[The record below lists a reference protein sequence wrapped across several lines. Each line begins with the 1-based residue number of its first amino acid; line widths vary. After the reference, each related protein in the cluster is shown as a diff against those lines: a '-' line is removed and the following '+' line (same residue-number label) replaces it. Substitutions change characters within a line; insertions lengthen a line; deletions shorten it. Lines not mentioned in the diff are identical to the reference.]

1 MRANMNPMRF
11 TAAALL
17 LTLSLTAQQQTARAP
32 AIETIRREE
41 LRADLFFLASD
52 AMRGRLT
59 NTPEYDLAAE
69 WIASRFARLGLQ
81 KLGDLDSYFQRFD
94 LVTAKLGEGNKL
106 ALGTADARRTVRLGE
121 EFYPLTF
128 SGSGEIKARG
138 AVLVGYGI
146 TAPEYGWDDYQ
157 GRDVKGAVVIV
168 FDGDPD
174 PDNPKSPF
182 DGLVTSDYANPRRKA
197 LIAQQHGAAALLV
210 VNARRN
216 ARGLPGFAP
225 GYWPK
230 ATPRI
235 DRFQLATDIDRIHIP
250 VMQLHLAVA
259 EDLLGGAVEALQKQ
273 ADAAGGQVYVA
284 SNTAIELAASVS
296 RTTVAD
302 RNLVAKIEGSDPAL
316 KDEAV
321 IVSAHYDHDGADGV
335 RIFNGADDNG
345 SGTVAVLEI
354 AQAYVNAAKLG
365 QRPKRTVIFAVW
377 GSEERGLLGSWA
389 WVANP
394 LWPLDKTVASLNMD
408 MIGRNEEVPEG
419 GGPRFNGL
427 KPQTATSNANTVNIM
442 GYSFNPELTDM
453 VKASNREI
461 DLTLK
466 MEYDN
471 NRSNLVRRSD
481 QWPFLQ
487 HHVPSVFFHTGLH
500 PDYHTTGD
508 RPERIEYPKMERIV
522 KLVYQSSWDLANT
535 AKRPK
540 VPVKREIPNP

>member
-1 MRANMNPMRF
+1 MVPMRI
-11 TAAALL
+11 AAALL
-17 LTLSLTAQQQTARAP
+17 LALSLQAQPQPNRAP

-52 AMRGRLT
+52 GMRGRLT

-81 KLGDLDSYFQRFD
+81 KLGDLDNYFQRFE
-94 LVTAKLGEGNKL
+94 LVTAKLGETNKL
-106 ALGTADARRTVRLGE
+106 VLGTPEVRHTPKLGE
-121 EFYPLTF
+121 EFYPLNF
-128 SGSGEIKARG
+128 SANGEVKARG
-138 AVLVGYGI
+138 AALLGYGV
-146 TAPEYGWDDYQ
+146 TAPEYNWDDYK
-157 GRDVKGAVVIV
+157 GRDVKGAIVIA

-182 DGLVTSDYANPRRKA
+182 DGLVTSEYANPRKKA

-210 VNARRN
+210 VNIRPRTGRDLA
-216 ARGLPGFAP
+216 GFAP
-225 GYWPK
+225 NYWPK

-235 DRFQLATDIDRIHIP
+235 DRFQLATDIEQIRIP
-250 VMQLHLAVA
+250 VMQINLAVA
-259 EDLLGGAVEALQKQ
+259 EHLLGTALAPLRKQ
-273 ADAAGGQVYVA
+273 ADAAGGQVYLT
-284 SNTAIELAASVS
+284 TATPIELAASVS

-321 IVSAHYDHDGADGV
+321 IVSAHYDHDGADGTRV
-335 RIFNGADDNG
+335 FNGADDNG
-345 SGTVAVLEI
+345 SGTVAILEI
-354 AQAYVNAAKLG
+354 AQAYVNAAKAG

-394 LWPLDKTVASLNMD
+394 LWPLEKTVASLNMD

-427 KPQTATSNANTVNIM
+427 KPQTAASNANSVNIM

-453 VKASNREI
+453 VKAANRET

-466 MEYDN
+466 MDYDN
-471 NRSNLVRRSD
+471 NRSNLLRRSD

-522 KLVYQSSWDLANT
+522 KLVYQASWDLANT

-540 VPVKREIPNP
+540 MPARREIPMP

>member
-1 MRANMNPMRF
+1 MRL
-11 TAAALL
+11 ALACWL
-17 LTLSLTAQQQTARAP
+17 LSLSLLAQNRAP
-32 AIETIRREE
+32 AIDSIRRDE

-52 AMRGRLT
+52 GMRGRLT

-81 KLGDLDSYFQRFD
+81 KLEGETYFQRFE
-94 LVTAKLGEGNKL
+94 LVTAKLGETNRL
-106 ALGTADARRTVRLGE
+106 LLGTPDARRTAKLGE
-121 EFYPLTF
+121 EYYPLNF
-128 SGSGEIKARG
+128 SVSGEVKGRV
-138 AVLVGYGI
+138 VLAGYGVQ
-146 TAPEYGWDDYQ
+146 APEYDWDDYK
-157 GRDVKGAVVIV
+157 GRDVKGSIVMV

-174 PDNPKSPF
+174 ATNPKSAF
-182 DGLVTSDYANPRRKA
+182 DGLVTSEYANARKKA
-197 LIAQQHGAAALLV
+197 LFAQERGAAAVLV
-210 VNARRN
+210 VSAA
-216 ARGLPGFAP
+216 ARGGGRNGGFAAN
-225 GYWPK
+225 YWPK
-230 ATPRI
+230 TTPRI
-235 DRFQLATDIDRIHIP
+235 DRFQLATDTEKIHIP
-250 VMQLHLAVA
+250 VLQITSSVA
-259 EDLLGGAVEALQKQ
+259 EQILGTPLDLLHKQ
-273 ADAAGGQVYVA
+273 ANSAGGQVFVA
-284 SNTAIELAASVS
+284 SAVPVELATSVS
-296 RTTVAD
+296 RTTIAD
-302 RNLVAKIEGSDPAL
+302 RNLVAKVEGSDPAL

-335 RIFNGADDNG
+335 RVFNGADDNG

-354 AQAYVNAAKLG
+354 AQAYVTAARAG
-365 QRPKRTVIFAVW
+365 QRPKRTVIFAIW

-394 LWPLDKTVASLNMD
+394 LWPLEKTVASLNMD

-419 GGPRFNGL
+419 GGPRFTGL
-427 KPQTATSNANTVNIM
+427 KPQTSASNANSVNIM
-442 GYSFNPELTDM
+442 GYSFNPELIDM
-453 VKASNREI
+453 VKTANRET

-522 KLVYQSSWDLANT
+522 KLVYQASWDVANT

-540 VPVKREIPNP
+540 MPAKREIPAP

>member
-1 MRANMNPMRF
+1 MRF
-11 TAAALL
+11 AAAALL
-17 LTLSLTAQQQTARAP
+17 IALSLTAQQQAARAP

-52 AMRGRLT
+52 NMRGRLT
-59 NTPEYDLAAE
+59 NTPEYDLTAE

-81 KLGDLDSYFQRFD
+81 KLGDLENYFQRFD
-94 LVTAKLGEGNKL
+94 LVTTKLGEVNKL
-106 ALGTADARRTVRLGE
+106 VLGSTDTRRNVRLSE

-138 AVLVGYGI
+138 AVMVGYGI
-146 TAPEYGWDDYQ
+146 TAPEHNWDDYK
-157 GRDVKGAVVIV
+157 GRDVKGAVVV
-168 FDGDPD
+168 AFDGDPD
-174 PDNPKSPF
+174 PENPKSPF
-182 DGLVTSDYANPRRKA
+182 DGVVTSDYANPRRKA
-197 LIAQQHGAAALLV
+197 LIAQEHGATALLI
-210 VNARRN
+210 VNIRRN
-216 ARGLPGFAP
+216 SRGLPGFAAA
-225 GYWPK
+225 YWPK
-230 ATPRI
+230 NAPRI

-250 VMQLHLAVA
+250 VMQINLSVA
-259 EDLLGGAVEALQKQ
+259 EQLLGGPLEPLQKQ
-273 ADAAGGQVYVA
+273 ADAAGGQVFMA
-284 SNTAIELAASVS
+284 STMPVELAASVA
-296 RTTVAD
+296 RTVVVD
-302 RNLVAKIEGSDPAL
+302 RNLVAKMEGSDPAL
-316 KDEAV
+316 KDEAI

-335 RIFNGADDNG
+335 RVFNGADDNG

-365 QRPKRTVIFAVW
+365 QHPKRTVIFAIW

-389 WVANP
+389 WTANP

-408 MIGRNEEVPEG
+408 MIGRNEEVPEN

-427 KPQTATSNANTVNIM
+427 KPQSSASNANTVNIM

-487 HHVPSVFFHTGLH
+487 HRVPSVFFHTGLH

-522 KLVYQSSWDLANT
+522 KLVYQSSWDLSNT
-535 AKRPK
+535 SKRPK
-540 VPVKREIPNP
+540 MPVKREIPLP

>member
-1 MRANMNPMRF
+1 MVSMRRAF
-11 TAAALL
+11 TTLL
-17 LTLSLTAQQQTARAP
+17 LLSFSLCAQNRAP
-32 AIETIRREE
+32 AIDTIRREE

-52 AMRGRLT
+52 GMRGRLT

-81 KLGDLDSYFQRFD
+81 KLGDLDNYFQRFE
-94 LVTAKLGEGNKL
+94 LVTGKLGEPNKL
-106 ALGTADARRTVRLGE
+106 LLGTPDARRTVKLGE
-121 EFYPLTF
+121 EFYPLNF
-128 SGSGEIKARG
+128 SASGDLKARG
-138 AVLVGYGI
+138 LVLVGYGV
-146 TAPEYGWDDYQ
+146 TAPEYDWDDYK
-157 GRDVKGAVVIV
+157 GRDVKGTIVVA

-182 DGLVTSDYANPRRKA
+182 DGVVTSDYANARKKA
-197 LIAQQHGAAALLV
+197 MIAQKHGAAALLV
-210 VNARRN
+210 VNIRPRN
-216 ARGLPGFAP
+216 GRGGPGFAAN
-225 GYWPK
+225 YWPK

-235 DRFQLATDIDRIHIP
+235 DHFQLATDTDKIRIP
-250 VMQLHLAVA
+250 VLQVTLAVA
-259 EDLLGGAVEALQKQ
+259 EHIFGVELEPLQRQ
-273 ADAAGGQVYVA
+273 ANSPGGGQVYL
-284 SNTAIELAASVS
+284 TATMPIELSASVS
-296 RTTVAD
+296 KTPIAD
-302 RNLVAKIEGSDPAL
+302 RNLVAKIEGSDPVL

-321 IVSAHYDHDGADGV
+321 IVSAHYDHDGADGTRV
-335 RIFNGADDNG
+335 FNGADDNG

-354 AQAYVNAAKLG
+354 AQAYVNAAKAG

-394 LWPLDKTVASLNMD
+394 LWPLDKTVASFNMD

-419 GGPRFNGL
+419 GGPRFTGL
-427 KPQTATSNANTVNIM
+427 KPQTSASNANSVNIM
-442 GYSFNPELTDM
+442 GYSFNPELSDI
-453 VKASNREI
+453 VKTANKET

-466 MEYDN
+466 MDYDN
-471 NRSNLVRRSD
+471 NRANLIRRSD

-522 KLVYQSSWDLANT
+522 KLVYQASWDVANT

-540 VPVKREIPNP
+540 MPAKREIPAP

>member
-1 MRANMNPMRF
+1 MVFMRF
-11 TAAALL
+11 AAVCL
-17 LTLSLTAQQQTARAP
+17 LSLSLFAQNRAAP
-32 AIETIRREE
+32 AIDTIRREE

-52 AMRGRLT
+52 GMRGRLT

-81 KLGDLDSYFQRFD
+81 KLGDLDSYFQRFE
-94 LVTAKLGEGNKL
+94 LVTAKLGEVNRL
-106 ALGTADARRTVRLGE
+106 VLGTPETRRTVKLGE
-121 EFYPLTF
+121 EFYPLNF
-128 SGSGEIKARG
+128 SANGEVKGRG
-138 AVLVGYGI
+138 AALVGYGI
-146 TAPEYGWDDYQ
+146 KAPQYEWDDYK
-157 GRDVKGAVVIV
+157 GRDVKGLIVVV

-174 PDNPKSPF
+174 ADNPKSPF
-182 DGLVTSDYANPRRKA
+182 DGVVTSDYSYARSKA
-197 LIAQQHGAAALLV
+197 LTAQQHGAAALLV
-210 VNARRN
+210 VNVRPRN
-216 ARGLPGFAP
+216 GRGPGFATN
-225 GYWPK
+225 YWPK

-235 DRFQLATDIDRIHIP
+235 DRFQLATDAEKIRIP
-250 VMQLHLAVA
+250 VLQITPAIA
-259 EDLLGGAVEALQKQ
+259 EAILGTSVEGMQKQ
-273 ADAAGGQVYVA
+273 ADLSGGQVYLATSAPV
-284 SNTAIELAASVS
+284 ELAASVS

-302 RNLVAKIEGSDPAL
+302 RNLVARIEGSDPVL

-321 IVSAHYDHDGADGV
+321 IVSAHYDHDGADGPRV
-335 RIFNGADDNG
+335 FNGADDNG

-354 AQAYVNAAKLG
+354 AQAYANAARLG

-394 LWPLDKTVASLNMD
+394 LWPLEKTVASLNMD

-419 GGPRFNGL
+419 GGPRFTGL
-427 KPQTATSNANTVNIM
+427 KPQTSASNANTVNIM
-442 GYSFNPELTDM
+442 GYSFNPELAEM
-453 VKASNREI
+453 VRAANKET

-471 NRSNLVRRSD
+471 NRANLVRRSD

-522 KLVYQSSWDLANT
+522 KLVYQSSWDVANS
-535 AKRPK
+535 AKRVKMPA
-540 VPVKREIPNP
+540 KREIPAP